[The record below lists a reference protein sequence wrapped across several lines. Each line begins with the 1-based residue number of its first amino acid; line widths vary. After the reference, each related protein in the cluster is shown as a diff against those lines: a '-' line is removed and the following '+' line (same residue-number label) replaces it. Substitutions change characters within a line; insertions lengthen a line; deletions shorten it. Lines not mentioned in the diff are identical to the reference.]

1 MIFKQSL
8 DMRIEVDGVRKIFRC
23 ISDASL
29 TDVQNN
35 VQHFILFLSLGK
47 DAVVETGLRVGS
59 GSAQQSVT
67 ELQFVSFLIFVIYFF

>member
-1 MIFKQSL
+1 MIFKQSF
-8 DMRIEVDGVRKIFRC
+8 DMKIEVDGVRKIFRC

-35 VQHFILFLSLGK
+35 VQHFFLSLGK

-67 ELQFVSFLIFVIYFF
+67 ELQFVYFFIFLTFLFL

>member
-23 ISDASL
+23 ISDANL

-35 VQHFILFLSLGK
+35 VQHFFFFFLSLGK

-67 ELQFVSFLIFVIYFF
+67 ELQFVSF